1 MRRQRENFRKG
12 YVVVKKYFVLCVV
25 FLSVCVAVAN
35 GSDMQTAIREAD
47 KKLKANG
54 FLLTD
59 EIDEIYDKEQT
70 PDVLKQLT
78 PEQQKS
84 IVAELGQAKE
94 INAQKSSKMG
104 LSIKDTLEQSF
115 YQDGVL
121 ANMMLKSRRE
131 IAKKYGIKAGDISMI
146 EINVMFPN

>member
-1 MRRQRENFRKG
+1 
-12 YVVVKKYFVLCVV
+12 
-25 FLSVCVAVAN
+25 
-35 GSDMQTAIREAD
+35 MQTAIREAD

-59 EIDEIYDKEQT
+59 EIDEIYEKEQT

-84 IVAELGQAKE
+84 IVEELSQAKE

-104 LSIKDTLEQSF
+104 LSIKDALEQSS
-115 YQDGVL
+115 YQDGVF

-131 IAKKYGIKAGDISMI
+131 IAKKYGIKAGDISAV
-146 EINVMFPN
+146 EIHVMFPNY